1 MEEFLERPRLSPFTE
16 KRRQFLDDRLDALTK
31 SGVYA
36 VVVGG
41 AGLAVIFVAQLAL
54 GSRELSSSPIEIVLG
69 LLFIAVGVCAISC
82 VLNGLLALWAWSTI
96 AFRSAL
102 KIEASP
108 FPRYWR
114 RPYGP
119 RLAIIV
125 LVLVASVPG
134 VYFRF
139 HNPPLFFGMLLLVA
153 LISRR
158 IVSRF

>member
-1 MEEFLERPRLSPFTE
+1 MEEFVERPRLSPFTQR
-16 KRRQFLDDRLDALTK
+16 RRQFLDDRLDALTK

-36 VVVGG
+36 VVIGG

-96 AFRSAL
+96 ALRSVL
-102 KIEASP
+102 KSESYS
-108 FPRYWR
+108 FQRYWR

-125 LVLVASVPG
+125 LVIVASVPA

-139 HNPPLFFGMLLLVA
+139 HNPPLFFGILLMVG
-153 LISRR
+153 LISKR
-158 IVSRF
+158 IVARF